1 MPHGEQSLIPWHY
14 LWLKGP
20 LTSPGQAG
28 PPPQA
33 GALPVRFLGPSLLLL
48 VSLVLTACAG
58 KGTFR
63 DGIYYGQEAHYRL
76 VPPGGP
82 WERVSISGND
92 LAWEGAA
99 GEVIA
104 VNALCSEHGDP
115 SLQVL
120 TNHLLM
126 GFEDRKVVE
135 RESLQLAGRAAL
147 RTRVSASLDGVLRE
161 LELLVL
167 KKDGCVY
174 DLSYLA
180 PPSTFEARLP
190 DFHAVVQSFE
200 ALGSRR

>member
-1 MPHGEQSLIPWHY
+1 M
-14 LWLKGP
+14 
-20 LTSPGQAG
+20 
-28 PPPQA
+28 
-33 GALPVRFLGPSLLLL
+33 RFLGTFLLLL
-48 VSLVLTACAG
+48 VSGTLTACAG

-63 DGIYYGQEAHYRL
+63 DGIFYGNEARYR
-76 VPPGGP
+76 VAPPGGP

-126 GFEDRKVVE
+126 GFEDRTVRE
-135 RESLQLAGRAAL
+135 RETLQLAGRAAL
-147 RTRVSASLDGVLRE
+147 RTRVGASLDGVKRE

-180 PPSTFEARLP
+180 PPSTFDARLP
-190 DFHAVVQSFE
+190 DFHAVVESFE